1 MKKKPGIFDKFRGLG
16 TINSDADL
24 EAALAKKAAAPYGAK
39 NCCTAT
45 NPRPTAAPDKVMI
58 AAKNAILESKSTF
71 PGKYNN
77 APTKPI
83 TADSKLVKLE
93 AAAARFKKD
102 DYSSVV
108 NGFKIRDFAQKDSD
122 KAAVR
127 ELNLHRAQ
135 QAHDTAKLATGAWI
149 TESRAGED
157 YQMLGTT
164 LQRLTNAGHILKH
177 SVSNLY
183 SRPSIESYL
192 NSIA

>member
-1 MKKKPGIFDKFRGLG
+1 MKNKPGIFDKFRGLG

-24 EAALAKKAAAPYGAK
+24 EAALAKKAAAPA
-39 NCCTAT
+39 AAAP
-45 NPRPTAAPDKVMI
+45 NPRPTAAPAPDKVMI
-58 AAKNAILESKSTF
+58 AAKKSIMEAKATF

-77 APTKPI
+77 APIKPI

-122 KAAVR
+122 RSAVR